1 MITKAV
7 VVAGA
12 AALILAGGSAALAS
26 SQSGPAPASTASP
39 ASSASSPADSLG
51 ALPAGRD
58 GRRVPLALLRTL
70 HAEWVTRAAKGGSG
84 YVTHH
89 AIRGDVTAV
98 SPTSITIKA
107 QDGVSE
113 TFAVGKDTVVRSHP
127 LGSGRKKGAP
137 SSIGQVHTGDKALV
151 IGTGTDHLTA
161 TAVVDG
167 GTGPAKGGATS

>member
-7 VVAGA
+7 VVAGV
-12 AALILAGGSAALAS
+12 AALILGGGSAALAS
-26 SQSGPAPASTASP
+26 SQSGPAPASSTVSP
-39 ASSASSPADSLG
+39 GSSAADTAG
-51 ALPAGRD
+51 ATPAGKD
-58 GRRVPLALLRTL
+58 GRRVRSALLRTL
-70 HAEWVTRAAKGGSG
+70 HAEWVTRAPKGGTG

-98 SPTSITIKA
+98 SPTSITVEA
-107 QDGVSE
+107 QDGLSQ

-127 LGSGRKKGAP
+127 LGSGRDKGTA

-151 IGTGTDHLTA
+151 IGTGTGSLTA

-167 GTGPAKGGATS
+167 GTGKAAAGADS

>member
-12 AALILAGGSAALAS
+12 AALILGGGSAALAS
-26 SQSGPAPASTASP
+26 SQSGQAPASSTASAASP
-39 ASSASSPADSLG
+39 AADTAG
-51 ALPAGRD
+51 ALPAGKD
-58 GRRVPLALLRTL
+58 GRRVRVALLRTL
-70 HAEWVTRAAKGGSG
+70 HAEWVTRAAKGGTG

-89 AIRGDVTAV
+89 AIRGEVTAV
-98 SPTSITIKA
+98 SATSITVKA
-107 QDGVSE
+107 QDGVSQ

-127 LGSGRKKGAP
+127 VGSGRSKGTA

-151 IGTGTDHLTA
+151 IGTGAGSLTA

-167 GTGPAKGGATS
+167 GTGKAAGADG

>member
-39 ASSASSPADSLG
+39 ASPASSAADSAG

-58 GRRVPLALLRTL
+58 GRRVRLALLRTL
-70 HAEWVTRAAKGGSG
+70 HAEWVTRAGKGGTG

-127 LGSGRKKGAP
+127 VGSGRSKGSA

-151 IGTGTDHLTA
+151 IGTGTGSLTA

-167 GTGPAKGGATS
+167 GTGKAAAGATS